1 MSDETPTGTETPG
14 TEQAAGVSIEI
25 NDDGPC
31 RKRMKFVVSAERMS
45 DELDSNYRQLRGTI
59 QLPGF
64 RKGKVP
70 LSIIKGRFGS
80 KIAEDV
86 KEEMVNSSFFD
97 AIEERE
103 LKVLGRPS
111 FENIEY
117 EEGGTLSYE
126 AAVELAP
133 EFDLPEYKG
142 LEIDAQPVAVT
153 AEEVTA
159 EIDAILE
166 QQTRLEPIAVGEQQN
181 DDFAVCH
188 VSIVDSEGNSVFDR
202 DEVHLKIGLDSVD
215 NIEVPGLGEAL
226 IGASAEETREFAI
239 DAPEDFPVEAVQG
252 HSVTLRIRFLE
263 AKRAVKPE
271 LNEETLGQLGV
282 ESEDA
287 LRSEIEKS
295 LENRRRIEEETRQ
308 ESELVDAMLESMEL
322 EFPPSILER
331 RTEELSVS
339 ARFRMM
345 REGKDKDET
354 EAEVAANR
362 AEFEKE
368 SRAEL
373 TRYFVLDAIADKE
386 QVFVTED
393 EVARRLTAIAM
404 TTGRQPQEV
413 AEEYRENGML
423 DELRGGIRREKV
435 RAVIRKKAKV
445 NQPAGAEETAS
456 EEADGDQD

>member
-86 KEEMVNSSFFD
+86 KEEMVNSSFF
-97 AIEERE
+97 
-103 LKVLGRPS
+103 
-111 FENIEY
+111 
-117 EEGGTLSYE
+117 
-126 AAVELAP
+126 
-133 EFDLPEYKG
+133 
-142 LEIDAQPVAVT
+142 
-153 AEEVTA
+153 
-159 EIDAILE
+159 DAILE

-331 RTEELSVS
+331 RTEELSMS

>member
-1 MSDETPTGTETPG
+1 
-14 TEQAAGVSIEI
+14 
-25 NDDGPC
+25 
-31 RKRMKFVVSAERMS
+31 
-45 DELDSNYRQLRGTI
+45 
-59 QLPGF
+59 
-64 RKGKVP
+64 
-70 LSIIKGRFGS
+70 
-80 KIAEDV
+80 
-86 KEEMVNSSFFD
+86 
-97 AIEERE
+97 
-103 LKVLGRPS
+103 
-111 FENIEY
+111 
-117 EEGGTLSYE
+117 
-126 AAVELAP
+126 
-133 EFDLPEYKG
+133 
-142 LEIDAQPVAVT
+142 
-153 AEEVTA
+153 
-159 EIDAILE
+159 
-166 QQTRLEPIAVGEQQN
+166 
-181 DDFAVCH
+181 VCH

-331 RTEELSVS
+331 RTEELSMS